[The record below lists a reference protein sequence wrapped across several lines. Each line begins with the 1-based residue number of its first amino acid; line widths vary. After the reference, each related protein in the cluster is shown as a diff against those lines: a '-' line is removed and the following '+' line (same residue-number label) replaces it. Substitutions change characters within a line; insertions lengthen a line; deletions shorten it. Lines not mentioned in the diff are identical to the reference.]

1 MVTQGEKVG
10 RDKLGVL
17 VGGSSYVLHLFLLRA
32 YSVCLFYLA
41 VCLSVNGLDST
52 CK

>member
-10 RDKLGVL
+10 RDELGVL

-32 YSVCLFYLA
+32 YSVLPCSLFI
-41 VCLSVNGLDST
+41 S
-52 CK
+52 